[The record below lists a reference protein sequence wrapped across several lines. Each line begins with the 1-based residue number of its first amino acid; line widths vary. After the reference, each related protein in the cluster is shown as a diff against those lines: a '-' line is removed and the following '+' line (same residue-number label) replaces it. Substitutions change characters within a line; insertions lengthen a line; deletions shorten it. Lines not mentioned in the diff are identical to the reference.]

1 MSFVKHIED
10 LAENDALQEAE
21 FRCAFCGT
29 DILKLK
35 DPRVAQC
42 LHLYENKCL
51 TKVRKGHGKGA
62 KVACAYSGCGKD
74 VSTIS
79 NKITIGDLE
88 AIKEKYLVG
97 SGEQTDEEEDGERKD
112 EHLDDET
119 EAEIDYDE

>member
-1 MSFVKHIED
+1 MSVVQHIED
-10 LAENDALQEAE
+10 LAENDALGEAD
-21 FRCAFCGT
+21 FTCAFCGI
-29 DILKLK
+29 DILKLN

-79 NKITIGDLE
+79 NKITTGDLQ

-97 SGEQTDEEEDGERKD
+97 LGEQNDEEDGESKD
-112 EHLDDET
+112 EHPDDET